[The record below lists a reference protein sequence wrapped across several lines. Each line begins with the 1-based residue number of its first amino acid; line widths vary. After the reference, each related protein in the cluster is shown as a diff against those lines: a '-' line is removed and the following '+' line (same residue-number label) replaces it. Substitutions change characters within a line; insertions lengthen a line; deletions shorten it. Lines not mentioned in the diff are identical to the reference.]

1 MSKKTEKYIKMSLKE
16 HILEIPDTYVGS
28 MENINEDMYIY
39 EDGLII
45 KKTIK
50 YIPALKPLQKYRI
63 LSNSSVYNNNISSN
77 LLNTL
82 SETLHC
88 L

>member
-1 MSKKTEKYIKMSLKE
+1 
-16 HILEIPDTYVGS
+16 
-28 MENINEDMYIY
+28 MYIY